1 MAGTDVVS
9 ALVVLRPAGGRP
21 LDGTEPITAATID
34 RFTAD
39 PDDVERVRA
48 WFDRRGFDTSP
59 AGPLAVSITGPAALF
74 EKRFRTTLHVER
86 AAAGTAVTC
95 DEGAELPL
103 GRLPRT
109 VRSAVQAVAFDAP
122 PDFGPGN
129 P

>member
-1 MAGTDVVS
+1 VAGTDVVS
-9 ALVVLRPAGGRP
+9 ALVVLRPAGGSP
-21 LDGTEPITAATID
+21 LGGSEQITAATLD

-48 WFDRRGFDTSP
+48 WFGRRGFDTSP
-59 AGPLAVSITGPAALF
+59 AGPLGLSITGPVDLF
-74 EKRFRTTLHVER
+74 EERFRTTLHMER
-86 AAAGTAVTC
+86 AAAGMAVTC

-103 GRLPRT
+103 RRLPRT
-109 VRSAVQAVAFDAP
+109 IRSCVQAVAFEAP

>member
-21 LDGTEPITAATID
+21 LDGSEQITAANVD

-39 PDDVERVRA
+39 PHDVERVRA

-59 AGPLAVSITGPAALF
+59 AGPLGLSITGPVDLF
-74 EKRFRTTLHVER
+74 EERFRTTLHVER
-86 AAAGTAVTC
+86 VAAGMAASC

-103 GRLPRT
+103 RRLPRT
-109 VRSAVQAVAFDAP
+109 IRSAVQAVAFESP

>member
-1 MAGTDVVS
+1 MPGTDVVS

-21 LDGTEPITAATID
+21 LDGGEQITAATVG

-39 PDDVERVRA
+39 PGDVERVRA
-48 WFDRRGFDTSP
+48 WFDRRGFATSP
-59 AGPLAVSITGPAALF
+59 AGPLGLSITGPVGLF
-74 EKRFRTTLHVER
+74 EERFRTTLQVER
-86 AAAGTAVTC
+86 LGAGMAVSC

-109 VRSAVQAVAFDAP
+109 IRSAVQAVAFDAP

>member
-21 LDGTEPITAATID
+21 LDGTEQITAATVD
-34 RFTAD
+34 RFAAD

-59 AGPLAVSITGPAALF
+59 AGPLAVSITGSVDLF
-74 EKRFRTTLHVER
+74 EERFRTTLHVER
-86 AAAGTAVTC
+86 VAAGMAVTC
-95 DEGAELPL
+95 DEGFELPL
-103 GRLPRT
+103 RPLPRA
-109 VRSAVQAVAFDAP
+109 VRSAVEAVAFEPP